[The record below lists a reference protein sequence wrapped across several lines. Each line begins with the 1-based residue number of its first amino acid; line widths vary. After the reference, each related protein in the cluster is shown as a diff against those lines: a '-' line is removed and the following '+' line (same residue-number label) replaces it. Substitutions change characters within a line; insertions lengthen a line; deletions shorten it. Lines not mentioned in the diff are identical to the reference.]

1 MLTQEIYAHLI
12 HASLQRGDKNSARRR
27 NHFNGFEAVE
37 TANWDLFSAHG
48 TSLTEARCE

>member
-12 HASLQRGDKNSARRR
+12 HASLQRGDQNEVNHP

-37 TANWDLFSAHG
+37 NG
-48 TSLTEARCE
+48 